1 MFIQA
6 SLLQFVYS
14 VAGISLGLIFG
25 TLLLLLNMRYGNH
38 DFRYFSKNKRVE
50 DLASPSF
57 LRNLAKK
64 RKTQSIMVYA
74 LLAYIAAMLFAQYVP
89 TLLAISETEGDET
102 VEVYNTTVTQGPT
115 PAWSSLETTGFM
127 GNEDPT
133 RAQEGL
139 LYSLFNELDASD
151 SLDNITFNQEYI
163 VYTPLEGSQ
172 MSEFATATQNTAN
185 LWTNYNDTRP
195 TLTNGSLTQ
204 TGVSYSD
211 SWTVTSYEY
220 TIDGDWSSFLYRPPY
235 LYVGDPAPLRPPS
248 DYFDPGNTVMAW
260 TNEIAGTYPFQ
271 TNSYLWSSLTY
282 GLVTTSPYNISDF
295 NFFTNL
301 AAKGDNGTGVCV
313 EQSHIDSLL
322 AAVPTAYSTNSAFT
336 QWNTSDSVCELR
348 AVVYVSDTG
357 TLVMLGA
364 SKTKVTRADYT
375 FQPWLVAP
383 RLPFDAKS
391 PPSPMGQVLN
401 DVAGDNQSKATDNLL
416 ISADSYLLY
425 PSRQG
430 DLVSTTT
437 TALLLRSRLVDPAI
451 DSPGRTALF
460 LTSVVSNGSLDI
472 PMILQIGHLAIEC
485 PIWVPIL
492 SGALALMAIALIVF
506 RGKISGDWD
515 LDLYVL
521 FMDTAEAVGDFGD
534 IVSEAEKHLEVV
546 YDPETGRSILSTPK
560 AILADTILENVISDE
575 KRDMADDLIDRYS
588 PVDQPLKKASG
599 FLVDTYTTADLKKA
613 VAKIKKAKHDLSA
626 KKSHLKILD
635 TVAQNCVITKEI
647 SKKGIDVKD
656 LWELLQEVDF
666 AKVLSLTQKA
676 ALAKPEVKVSDIEQM
691 V

>member
-1 MFIQA
+1 
-6 SLLQFVYS
+6 
-14 VAGISLGLIFG
+14 
-25 TLLLLLNMRYGNH
+25 MRYGNH

-102 VEVYNTTVTQGPT
+102 VEVYNTTLTQLPT
-115 PAWSSLETTGFM
+115 PAWSYLDNTGKM
-127 GNEDPT
+127 GNSDPT
-133 RAQEGL
+133 AAQTDL
-139 LYSLFNELDASD
+139 LYSLFNELDTSD
-151 SLDNITFNQEYI
+151 SLDDITFDQESI

-172 MSEFATATQNTAN
+172 MSEFTSATSAK
-185 LWTNYNDTRP
+185 LWTNYDDTRP
-195 TLTNGSLTQ
+195 QLTNGSLTQ
-204 TGVSYSD
+204 TGISYSD
-211 SWTVTSYEY
+211 NWTVTSYDY
-220 TIDGDWSSFLYRPPY
+220 TTEGDWSSFLYRPDN
-235 LYVGDPAPLRPPS
+235 LYVTDIEPLRPPS
-248 DYFDPGNTVMAW
+248 DYFDPGNTIMAW
-260 TNEIAGTYPFQ
+260 TNEYAGTWPL
-271 TNSYLWSSLTY
+271 TTKSYLWSSLTY
-282 GLVTTSPYNISDF
+282 GLVSSSPYNISDF

-322 AAVPTAYSTNSAFT
+322 AAVPTAFSTNSAFT

-348 AVVYVSDTG
+348 AVVYVSATG

-375 FQPWLVAP
+375 FAPWLVPP
-383 RLPFDAKS
+383 RLPFNVKS

-401 DVAGDNQSKATDNLL
+401 DVANPNQSKATNNLL
-416 ISADSYLLY
+416 ISADSYLLN
-425 PSRQG
+425 PSQQG
-430 DLVSTTT
+430 DLVNTTT

-451 DSPGRTALF
+451 DSPGRNALF
-460 LTSVVSNGSLDI
+460 LTSVVSNGSLAI
-472 PMILQIGHLAIEC
+472 PMVLQVGHLAIEC

-492 SGALALMAIALIVF
+492 SGALALIAIALIVF

-546 YDPETGRSILSTPK
+546 YDPETGRNILSTPK

-575 KRDMADDLIDRYS
+575 KRDMAEDLIDRYS

-635 TVAQNCVITKEI
+635 TVAQNCEITKEI

-676 ALAKPEVKVSDIEQM
+676 ALAKPKVKVSDIEQM